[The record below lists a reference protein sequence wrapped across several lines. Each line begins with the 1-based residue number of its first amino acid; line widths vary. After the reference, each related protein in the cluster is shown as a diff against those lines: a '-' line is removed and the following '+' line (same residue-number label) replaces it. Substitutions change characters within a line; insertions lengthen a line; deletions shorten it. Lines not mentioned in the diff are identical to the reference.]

1 MQLKIG
7 ADPEMF
13 VEKDG
18 AIVSGYG
25 LIKGTKEK
33 PEPVADGA
41 VQVDGLALEI
51 NIKPATTCLA
61 FVSHVLSVLHDLDLM
76 IPEHKIVFTS
86 TAQFDPKYLKSL
98 PIEALMLG
106 CDPDYNAWTQERNP
120 PPNAEVSFR
129 TAAGHVHI
137 GWTDNKDTQDEGHLS
152 ICCRVVQQLDF
163 FLGLPSVLFDPDTQR
178 RELYGKAG
186 AYRSKPYGV
195 EYRVLS
201 NHWLQSQDLM
211 RWVYT
216 ETVNAVHKLRAGYC
230 LADKYGDI
238 QEIINTS
245 DKNKAREIIETER
258 LEMPN
263 V

>member
-7 ADPEMF
+7 ADPELF
-13 VEKDG
+13 VEYDG
-18 AIVSGYG
+18 KIVSGYG

-51 NIKPATTCLA
+51 NIKPATTCVG
-61 FVSHVLSVLHDLDLM
+61 FVSHILSVLHDLDLM
-76 IPEHKIVFTS
+76 LPHHKLIFQS
-86 TAQFDPKYLKSL
+86 TAQFDPKYLKTL
-98 PIEALMLG
+98 PLNALVLG
-106 CDPDYNAWTQERNP
+106 CDPDYNAWTKERNNQP
-120 PPNAEVSFR
+120 DASVSFR

-137 GWTDNKDTQDEGHLS
+137 GWTENESIEDAGHLS
-152 ICCRVVQQLDF
+152 ICYRVVQQLDF
-163 FLGLPSVLFDPDTQR
+163 FLGLPSVLFDPDIQR

-186 AYRSKPYGV
+186 AFRAKPYGV

-201 NHWLQSQDLM
+201 NKWLQSQNLM
-211 RWVYT
+211 EWVYT
-216 ETVNAVHKLRAGYC
+216 QTVDAVHKLRAGYC
-230 LADKYGDI
+230 LADRYGDI

-245 DKNKAREIIETER
+245 DKVKAEQIIITEK